1 MVANDP
7 VILVVDD
14 NALIVDMIRF
24 ALRDTAARISGAA
37 SGPRALIWAQE
48 TPFSLIITDLV
59 MPGMSGTQFIT
70 QLRRLQG
77 YATTPIIAIS
87 GYDAKSGARQAHAAG
102 AALFIPKPFTAHDIA
117 AAVRHVLKGH
127 KDRPSERQ
135 AT

>member
-1 MVANDP
+1 MSTTPINGSGTTTPTTAPQSTDPLANQNVFLQLLVAQLKYQDP
-7 VILVVDD
+7 QNPAD
-14 NALIVDMIRF
+14 
-24 ALRDTAARISGAA
+24 
-37 SGPRALIWAQE
+37 
-48 TPFSLIITDLV
+48 
-59 MPGMSGTQFIT
+59 GTQFIT